1 MLKHYPGSLTTVVRA
16 QNDTSKTANIT
27 DIIFDRTY
35 SYSPYKRRRFENRW
49 YQTFCILLIKDV
61 LSVIERANLRQRQN
75 LKRKW
80 SGIRS
85 RIILLIW
92 IRMSVIS
99 VSPSQNCGCI
109 ISSASVI
116 SPSMVQIGCWL
127 YENREI
133 LTNVRKSLIPQWWRK
148 WKTGIHAQIRI
159 TTKSQPL
166 LEGHLLPVPAK
177 FGRRPFPGS
186 SFRYPV
192 YRMTEN
198 DHITSALLAEVI
210 IIIINNEKLEINMH
224 HLHGTMQYRQAPW
237 AILAK
242 FCVVDGFLSFPFS
255 DRSLSKILTLSV

>member
-116 SPSMVQIGCWL
+116 SPSTVQAFISCRLDYCNYLLYVVSDKLINTDTIGKR
-127 YENREI
+127 N
-133 LTNVRKSLIPQWWRK
+133 NN
-148 WKTGIHAQIRI
+148 GI
-159 TTKSQPL
+159 
-166 LEGHLLPVPAK
+166 
-177 FGRRPFPGS
+177 S
-186 SFRYPV
+186 S
-192 YRMTEN
+192 
-198 DHITSALLAEVI
+198 
-210 IIIINNEKLEINMH
+210 
-224 HLHGTMQYRQAPW
+224 
-237 AILAK
+237 
-242 FCVVDGFLSFPFS
+242 
-255 DRSLSKILTLSV
+255 